1 MEQKRFRFAHLPDG
15 LYVAEF
21 SSPNDPLPSAG
32 SEARPGYS
40 VVLARHDGILEGGES
55 NQQSHTA
62 FSAGECATY
71 EDAFE
76 AFSDHV
82 AGSGGEILQHLFTP
96 IDGEN
101 RAHGVG

>member
-1 MEQKRFRFAHLPDG
+1 MEPKRYRFAHLPDG

-40 VVLARHDGILEGGES
+40 VVLARHDGLLNGGES
-55 NQQSHTA
+55 GQQGHEV
-62 FSAGECATY
+62 FSAGPCATY
-71 EDAFE
+71 QDAFE
-76 AFSDHV
+76 AFCDHV
-82 AGSGGEILQHLFTP
+82 AGSNGEVLQHLFTP

-101 RAHGVG
+101 RPHGVG